1 VDICEQAI
9 RSRFATF
16 VRKLMRFCGEPII
29 GEFLHFS
36 AIIGFENEHGTLW
49 ITHGTL

>member
-36 AIIGFENEHGTLW
+36 AIMGFVTNNGLNLAQK
-49 ITHGTL
+49 IS